1 MMDNKLEEIRK
12 RAEAGYKG
20 GRLSDVY
27 SDRRWLLGEV
37 ERLRAQVAGTADSA
51 LAWKQEAFNR
61 GDCAEKEYERLDK
74 KLNDTEAEVE
84 RLTQYAEEER
94 SARHTA
100 EKFQMKYADA
110 FRRAETAEAEVD
122 AQREELE
129 RLREVLEFYAKFDHY
144 TNVQDLSQD
153 WPHQIIQA
161 PIIVDG
167 GKKARRV
174 LGWEE

>member
-100 EKFQMKYADA
+100 ENFQMKYAEE
-110 FRRAETAEAEVD
+110 FRRLQEEIETLKQWIKD
-122 AQREELE
+122 AKCALNGE
-129 RLREVLEFYAKFDHY
+129 R
-144 TNVQDLSQD
+144 
-153 WPHQIIQA
+153 
-161 PIIVDG
+161 
-167 GKKARRV
+167 
-174 LGWEE
+174 